1 MSSSE
6 AYLGAFES
14 LDQVKATVDKQVV
27 ESFLSS
33 MEMKEITI
41 TQEQW
46 YKIWQEIYKSD
57 LISDFFSGVIQI
69 AEEVMEG
76 N

>member
-6 AYLGAFES
+6 AYLGSFES
-14 LDQVKATVDKQVV
+14 PDQVKATVDKQTV

-33 MEMKEITI
+33 MEMKDITI

-46 YKIWQEIYKSD
+46 YKIWQAIYKSD
-57 LISDFFSGVIQI
+57 LVSDFFGGVIEI
-69 AEEVMEG
+69 ATTVIEG
-76 N
+76 E

>member
-14 LDQVKATVDKQVV
+14 LDQVKATVDKQIV

-46 YKIWQEIYKSD
+46 YKIWQAIYKSD
-57 LISDFFSGVIQI
+57 LISDFFSGVIEI

>member
-14 LDQVKATVDKQVV
+14 PDQVKATVDKQIV

-46 YKIWQEIYKSD
+46 YKIWQAIYKSD
-57 LISDFFSGVIQI
+57 LISDFFSGVIEI

>member
-6 AYLGAFES
+6 AYLGSFES
-14 LDQVKATVDKQVV
+14 PDQVKATVDKQIV